1 MTIITKEHLFQWNV
15 EQVLKR
21 IETDWKREIIA
32 AYEDKN
38 SGIMTLEDWLNAN
51 PDVLGRYMCER
62 VSGCVP
68 SIRVAV
74 RNGTCGLER
83 KMCRV
88 SLDWAW
94 LRTKPVSEWKRRF
107 VSLQGC
113 VNNCWPVFWQ
123 RFPISN

>member
-51 PDVLGRYMCER
+51 PDVLGRYMCE
-62 VSGCVP
+62 
-68 SIRVAV
+68 
-74 RNGTCGLER
+74 L
-83 KMCRV
+83 
-88 SLDWAW
+88 LDDNFDFDN
-94 LRTKPVSEWKRRF
+94 RED
-107 VSLQGC
+107 
-113 VNNCWPVFWQ
+113 
-123 RFPISN
+123 

>member
-51 PDVLGRYMCER
+51 PDVLGRYMCELLADNFDFENR
-62 VSGCVP
+62 
-68 SIRVAV
+68 
-74 RNGTCGLER
+74 E
-83 KMCRV
+83 
-88 SLDWAW
+88 D
-94 LRTKPVSEWKRRF
+94 
-107 VSLQGC
+107 
-113 VNNCWPVFWQ
+113 
-123 RFPISN
+123 